1 MSELTVGQLRGLPVN
16 NNIVTVPAGHT
27 LYAPGHV
34 IQVVNVEN
42 VTRHSQG
49 ISSNSTIAISGME
62 ATITPKSPNSKIII
76 QARWFGEF
84 SATPMTWD
92 SMFGIS
98 RNGVAINSP
107 PDRAVTNGFG
117 ITSGALTYYLANGD
131 STPETAS
138 LFVSD
143 SPNTTSPVTYR
154 MTVWVQDGGTI
165 FTNRVAG
172 WSSVQSFSYEL
183 GTSSMMLME
192 IAQ

>member
-34 IQVVNVEN
+34 IQVINVEN
-42 VTRHSQG
+42 VTRLSQG
-49 ISSNSTIAISGME
+49 IGTQSTVNILGME
-62 ATITPKSPNSKIII
+62 ATITPKSANSKIII

-84 SATPMTWD
+84 SATAMTWD
-92 SMFGIS
+92 SMFGIT
-98 RNGVAINSP
+98 RNGTAINVP
-107 PDRAVTNGFG
+107 PDFGLTANRG
-117 ITSGALTYYLANGD
+117 ITIGALSFNGTD
-131 STPETAS
+131 GNSTPETAS

-143 SPNTTSPVTYR
+143 NPNSTSPVVYR
-154 MTVWVQDGGTI
+154 MTVYSQGAGTV

-172 WSSVQSFSYEL
+172 WANQGTDYEL
-183 GTSSMMLME
+183 GTSGMMLME